1 MGGSSLEAKA
11 IEKFIRISPRKL
23 RYVADVVRNKSVE
36 EAVDILTFT
45 PKKAASIL
53 KKAVE
58 SAAANATEN
67 HEMEEDGLF
76 ISRIM
81 VNEGPILKRF
91 SAWAQPGQYQW
102 IFDCLPQLIVTCLT
116 RWLPVASGRTFTTGL
131 TWWGCTCPPWRS
143 VGTIFRCWHTTSCEN
158 TQHVWGAQ
166 WKT

>member
-1 MGGSSLEAKA
+1 MEAKA

-67 HEMEEDGLF
+67 HEMDEDGLF

-91 SAWAQPGQYQW
+91 RPRARGRATRIRKRTSH
-102 IFDCLPQLIVTCLT
+102 LT
-116 RWLPVASGRTFTTGL
+116 VVVSDGKEEEAKDNGSKG
-131 TWWGCTCPPWRS
+131 
-143 VGTIFRCWHTTSCEN
+143 
-158 TQHVWGAQ
+158 
-166 WKT
+166 